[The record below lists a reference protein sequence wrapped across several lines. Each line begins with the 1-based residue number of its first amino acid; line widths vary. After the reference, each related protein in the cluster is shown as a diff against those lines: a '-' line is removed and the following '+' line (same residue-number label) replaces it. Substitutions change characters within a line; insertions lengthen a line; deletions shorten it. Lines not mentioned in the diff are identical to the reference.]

1 MKTVFTEVRNAL
13 GKPYEDLD
21 FLLTCFREVLEESG
35 KHAIVPFI
43 PWISSDEQP
52 PKEVLLSNDYIHMLS
67 MSFQLV
73 NLVEVNGAVQSRRA
87 REEHDMSSVNGLW
100 SANFKLLKEKGVT
113 EDQILEVLPN
123 VLVEPV
129 LTAHP
134 TEAKRTVVLQ
144 EYRRLYLLLV
154 RRENKMYT
162 HIEREDTRDEIKQI
176 LHRLWNIDE
185 IYIEKPRLESELDN
199 ILHYFTNVFPD
210 VVVFLDKRLRQA
222 WRESG
227 FDVARLNDTDLFP
240 GLAFGDWVGGD
251 RDGHPLVTPEIT
263 RMTLNKLRIHAFV
276 IVKKELL
283 TLAQKLSIY
292 INLHSAGETFATRLG
307 QLVADLGAP
316 GEKVLRD
323 NQNEIFKAYV
333 MLLLHKLPIDVTQEY
348 NLSLDD
354 ANNRYRSS
362 EQLITDL
369 NILSLELESFGIP
382 EIAHVDVGRCKRLL
396 TVFGFHLAQ
405 LDIRQNSQFH
415 EKALEQLVDASL
427 GIDMGKVS
435 LATQE
440 EKRKF
445 LDAELKMNRPFLLE
459 HAHTGDEARNVVET
473 LQVVKNHISRYSRR
487 SIGKLIISMTRNA
500 EDLLTVYL
508 FMREAGLTVHF
519 NKKLAAMLP
528 VVPLFETIDDLKAS
542 SQILD
547 DYLSHPVVKNSLEL
561 HRKQAK
567 AEVLYQDVMVGYSD
581 SNKDGGILASSWFL
595 NEAQRHLTEV
605 GKKHGVTVRFFHGK
619 GGSISRGSG
628 PLHWFIK
635 TLPYG
640 SINGQFR
647 VTEQGETI
655 ERKYANLVNAAYNL
669 ELMLASVSAQTT
681 LHKFVPA
688 GKDEVSGLFRKLGER
703 GQYYYHELISDPDFI
718 QFFSQATPIDV
729 IESSKIGTRPS
740 RRTGKRS
747 IGDLRAIPWVFSWAQ
762 SRFNITSWYGVGSTL
777 KEMQTNDQEEYAKL
791 CKLVKYDP
799 FVRYVMTNLDSSLAA
814 TDEDI
819 MAKYAALVEDIGVRE
834 RMMVKMVNELNLT
847 RNMLA
852 DLLKIPIHERRKS
865 HYYSTMLRAEALAH
879 LHDAQIELLS
889 KWRAAKKD
897 SLPDED
903 QYLFA
908 LLQCVNAIAN
918 ALGTTG

>member
-13 GKPYEDLD
+13 GRPYDDLD

-35 KHAIVPFI
+35 KQAIVPYI

-52 PKEVLLSNDYIHMLS
+52 PEEVLLSNDYIHMLS

-87 REEHDMSSVNGLW
+87 KEDGDMSSVNGLW
-100 SANFKLLKEKGVT
+100 SANFKLLKGKGIT
-113 EDQILEVLPN
+113 EDQILEVLPD

-162 HIEREDTRDEIKQI
+162 HIEREDIRDEIKQI

-199 ILHYFTNVFPD
+199 ILHYLTNVFPD

-227 FDVARLNDTDLFP
+227 FDLAKLNNTDLFP
-240 GLAFGDWVGGD
+240 GLSFGNWVGGD
-251 RDGHPLVTPEIT
+251 RDGHPLVTPDIT

-283 TLAQKLSIY
+283 ALAQKLSIY
-292 INLHSAGETFATRLG
+292 ISLHGAGEEFATRLG
-307 QLVADLGAP
+307 QLVSELGTS
-316 GEKVLRD
+316 GEKVLKE

-333 MLLLHKLPIDVTQEY
+333 MLLLHKLPIDVTQEH
-348 NLSLDD
+348 NLSLED
-354 ANNRYRSS
+354 AENRYRHS
-362 EQLITDL
+362 EQLVADL
-369 NILSLELESFGIP
+369 NILSQELENYGIP
-382 EIAHVDVGRCKRLL
+382 EVAHVDVGRCKRLL
-396 TVFGFHLAQ
+396 TIFGFHLAQ

-415 EKALEQLVDASL
+415 EKALEQLVAASL
-427 GIDMGKVS
+427 GANTES
-435 LATQE
+435 LALSSQT

-459 HAHTGDEARNVVET
+459 HAGTGSEARNVIET
-473 LQVVKNHISRYSRR
+473 LQVVQNHISRYSRR

-508 FMREAGLTVHF
+508 FMREAGLTIQY
-519 NKKLAAMLP
+519 NNALAAKLP
-528 VVPLFETIDDLKAS
+528 VVPLFETIEDLKDS
-542 SQILD
+542 PQILD

-561 HRKQAK
+561 QRERTKAK
-567 AEVLYQDVMVGYSD
+567 VLYQDVMVGYSD

-595 NEAQRHLTEV
+595 NEAQRDLTEV
-605 GKKHGVTVRFFHGK
+605 GKKHGVIVRFFHGK

-635 TLPYG
+635 TLPHG
-640 SINGQFR
+640 SVNGQFR

-669 ELMLASVSAQTT
+669 ELMLASVTAQTA
-681 LHKFVPA
+681 LHKFLPSGNGDVA
-688 GKDEVSGLFRKLGER
+688 GLFGKLGER
-703 GQYYYHELISDPDFI
+703 GKYYYHELISDPDFI

-729 IESSKIGTRPS
+729 IESSKIGSRPA

-747 IGDLRAIPWVFSWAQ
+747 IEDLRAIPWVFSWAQ

-777 KEMQTNDQEEYAKL
+777 KEMQTGDTQEYAKL
-791 CKLVKYDP
+791 RELVKYDP
-799 FVRYVMTNLDSSLAA
+799 FVRYVITNLDSSLAA
-814 TDEDI
+814 TDEHI
-819 MAKYAALVEDIGVRE
+819 MAKYASLVEDANVRE
-834 RMMVKMVNELNLT
+834 RMMAKMVTELELT

-852 DLLKIPIHERRKS
+852 DLLKIPIHERRKN

-879 LHDAQIELLS
+879 LHEAQIELLS

-897 SLPDED
+897 NLPDED